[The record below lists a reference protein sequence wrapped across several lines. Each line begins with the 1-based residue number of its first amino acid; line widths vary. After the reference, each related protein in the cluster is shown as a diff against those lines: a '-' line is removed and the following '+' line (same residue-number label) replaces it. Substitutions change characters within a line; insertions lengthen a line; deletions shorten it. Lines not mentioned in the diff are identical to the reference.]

1 MLIIWEN
8 EKLMLIRRLQLK
20 LMQMLTLNFFKL
32 LLLMLDM
39 VLLLSDIVL
48 LMADMVLLIPDKLL
62 LMLDTQQLLA
72 IISILLNAKLIQR
85 GNARRFLYRP
95 RVKWLCPTVCL
106 SLCVYL
112 CPAHTAPQ

>member
-8 EKLMLIRRLQLK
+8 VKLMPTQKPYLK
-20 LMQMLTLNFFKL
+20 LMQMLNFFKL

-39 VLLLSDIVL
+39 VLPILA
-48 LMADMVLLIPDKLL
+48 MLL
-62 LMLDTQQLLA
+62 LMLDIQHLQPITN
-72 IISILLNAKLIQR
+72 IPLNVKLIQK

-95 RVKWLCPTVCL
+95 RVKWLCPAACL

>member
-8 EKLMLIRRLQLK
+8 VKLMLNQRPYLK
-20 LMQMLTLNFFKL
+20 LMQILTLNFFRQL
-32 LLLMLDM
+32 LLILDMVLFMLDMLLLMQDRVLLRLAMLLLMLD
-39 VLLLSDIVL
+39 IQ
-48 LMADMVLLIPDKLL
+48 KLL
-62 LMLDTQQLLA
+62 PT
-72 IISILLNAKLIQR
+72 ISILLNAKLIQK